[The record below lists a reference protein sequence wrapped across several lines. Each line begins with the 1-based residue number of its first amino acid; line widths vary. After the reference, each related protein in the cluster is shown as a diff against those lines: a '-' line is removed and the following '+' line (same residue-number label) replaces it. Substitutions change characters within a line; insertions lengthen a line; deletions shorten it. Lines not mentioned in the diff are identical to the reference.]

1 MRPRSKYR
9 QGLRPG
15 FFDTRIPTPCLSPL
29 SKEKDLIFDINPYWL
44 HFVTFHSHLECS
56 SLFFYILFYFI
67 LFFSYFDTILS
78 VETISC
84 CLNWW
89 FLTLSLQIL
98 ILTRETF
105 FLSFFFFP
113 LRPFSSVLF
122 CLFVFIFD
130 PFVFWLSRKKKSPSH
145 QKPLSHRIGL
155 THRIV

>member
-15 FFDTRIPTPCLSPL
+15 FFDTRIPTPCLSLL

-98 ILTRETF
+98 ILTRD
-105 FLSFFFFP
+105 FLSFFFFSSP
-113 LRPFSSVLF
+113 SALSVLF
-122 CLFVFIFD
+122 CSVCSFLFSTLLFFGC
-130 PFVFWLSRKKKSPSH
+130 LARKNPLLTKNPSH
-145 QKPLSHRIGL
+145 IE
-155 THRIV
+155 

>member
-15 FFDTRIPTPCLSPL
+15 FFDTRIPTPCLSLL

-98 ILTRETF
+98 ILTRD
-105 FLSFFFFP
+105 FLSFFFFLP
-113 LRPFSSVLF
+113 PPPFQFCSVLF
-122 CLFVFIFD
+122 VRFYFR
-130 PFVFWLSRKKKSPSH
+130 PFCFLVVSQEKIPFSP
-145 QKPLSHRIGL
+145 KTPL
-155 THRIV
+155 T